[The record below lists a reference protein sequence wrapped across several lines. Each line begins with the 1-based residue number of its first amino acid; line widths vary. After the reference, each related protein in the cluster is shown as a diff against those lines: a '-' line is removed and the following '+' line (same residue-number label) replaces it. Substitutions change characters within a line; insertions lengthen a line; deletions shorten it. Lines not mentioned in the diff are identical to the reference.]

1 MSEPHTPRRKLKT
14 PASRPATSS
23 PYFHSG
29 RKPTHIDSN
38 RSQCDSNVS
47 FSDNTMV
54 SESRQCLN
62 GTASTLGI
70 SELKT
75 SSHFS
80 SRASSSTGAL
90 KPCQTQVATP
100 KSLQD
105 SDRCIYESDLDT
117 HRSLSR
123 NAAYCNFYDTFMR
136 SFNRLFRAKPIL
148 IQGMRACTYVSGVSH
163 SHAAQSMW
171 PTTPG
176 SC

>member
-1 MSEPHTPRRKLKT
+1 MPEPHTPRRKLKT
-14 PASRPATSS
+14 PTSRPATSS

-38 RSQCDSNVS
+38 RLRCDSNAS
-47 FSDNTMV
+47 FPDNTVV
-54 SESRQCLN
+54 SEPCQCLN
-62 GTASTLGI
+62 GTASTLET

-75 SSHFS
+75 SNQFS

-90 KPCQTQVATP
+90 KPCQTQVAAP

-105 SDRCIYESDLDT
+105 FARCFHRADIDM

-148 IQGMRACTYVSGVSH
+148 IQGIRA
-163 SHAAQSMW
+163 
-171 PTTPG
+171 
-176 SC
+176 